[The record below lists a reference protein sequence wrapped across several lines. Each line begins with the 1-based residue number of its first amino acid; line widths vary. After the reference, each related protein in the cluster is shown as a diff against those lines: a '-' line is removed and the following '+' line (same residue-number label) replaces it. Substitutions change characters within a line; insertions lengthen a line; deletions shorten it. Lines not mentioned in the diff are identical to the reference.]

1 MTTLLLRGRLLTP
14 RRDVP
19 DGWVLVEGDRVT
31 AIGRGSRAP
40 GVEAVGD
47 AEHVVT
53 PGLVDLQVN
62 GLAGHDAAEG
72 AEGMVAIAEHLPRT
86 GVTAFCP
93 TVISAPLQRMVAAAA
108 GARQAARAGGS
119 RARVLGAHLEGPFLN
134 PARAGAH
141 DPALLLEPAL
151 PHAIEV
157 ANARPRLVTLAP
169 ELPGAEA
176 AIAELAAAGVTVS
189 AGHSAATHA
198 QAQAAFMA
206 GVGFVTH
213 LFNAMAPWHH
223 REPGLAGAALNDPGV
238 TAGLI
243 ADGEHV
249 HPAALELAVRR
260 KGATGVALTADM
272 VSAAG
277 APPGRYRL
285 GDREVQSDGAR
296 ATLPDGTLAGGVA
309 TMDHVVRTAAA
320 LPGVGLQ
327 QAVRMATATPA
338 AAIGTPRL
346 GSIARGQPAD
356 LVLFDADLRVRLTLI
371 AGEVAYR
378 A

>member
-14 RRDVP
+14 RRDVA
-19 DGWVLVEGDRVT
+19 DGWVLVEGSRVM
-31 AIGRGSRAP
+31 AIGRGPRAP
-40 GVEAVGD
+40 DVAVIGD

-62 GLAGHDAAEG
+62 GFAGHDAAEG
-72 AEGMVAIAEHLPRT
+72 ADAMVAIAAELPRT

-93 TVISAPLQRMVAAAA
+93 TVISAPLQRMVTAAAQ
-108 GARQAARAGGS
+108 AREAERAGGP

-157 ANARPRLVTLAP
+157 AHARPRLVTLAP
-169 ELPGAEA
+169 ELPGAQA
-176 AIAELAAAGVTVS
+176 AIAELDAAGVTVS

-198 QAQAAFMA
+198 QAQAAFAA
-206 GVGFVTH
+206 GVRCVTH

-223 REPGLAGAALNDPGV
+223 REPGLVGAALNDPQV

-249 HPAALELAVRR
+249 HPSALELAIRR
-260 KGATGVALTADM
+260 KGAQRVALTTDM
-272 VSAAG
+272 ISAAG
-277 APPGRYRL
+277 APAGRHRL
-285 GDREVQSDGAR
+285 GDREVESDGVR

-309 TMDHVVRTAAA
+309 TLDHVLRTAGA

-338 AAIGTPRL
+338 AAIGWPRL
-346 GSIARGQPAD
+346 GSIVRGQPAD
-356 LVLFDADLRVRLTLI
+356 LVLFDAGLRVRLTLVG
-371 AGEVAYR
+371 GEVAYR